1 MGEARASAL
10 AYEET
15 VEKIGKALKEQG
27 FGILTEIDVKETLKK
42 KLDVDYPKYKI
53 LGACNP
59 FLAKRALDAD
69 KEVGT
74 LLPCNIIV
82 YETGV
87 GIQVSIQ
94 NPVEMMKI
102 LANREVIEV
111 AKEAESKLK
120 KVIES
125 L

>member
-82 YETGV
+82 
-87 GIQVSIQ
+87 
-94 NPVEMMKI
+94 
-102 LANREVIEV
+102 
-111 AKEAESKLK
+111 
-120 KVIES
+120 
-125 L
+125 